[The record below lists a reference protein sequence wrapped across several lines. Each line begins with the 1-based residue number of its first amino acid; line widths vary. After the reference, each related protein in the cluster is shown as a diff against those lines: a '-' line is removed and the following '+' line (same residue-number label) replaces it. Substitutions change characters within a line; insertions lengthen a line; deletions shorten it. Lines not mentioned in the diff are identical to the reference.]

1 MTINELKEGNKLTI
15 ALSGRIDTITAPE
28 LEQVINS
35 GLNGINELIFDL
47 AELEYMSSAGLR
59 VMLTAKKKMDTQGG
73 KMTVCN
79 VNETIMEIFE
89 ITGFADILTIE

>member
-15 ALSGRIDTITAPE
+15 AISGRIDTITAPE

-73 KMTVCN
+73 KMTVRN